1 MTALPFNPM
10 NGASPQPMMP
20 VGQARPPMAPGMAMQ
35 APQPPPPPEPDPR
48 AWAKAWKRPEEWTD
62 DYLLTKFTGWDKTDN
77 AHWKDWKDEAKVNY
91 DMVAGR
97 QLPDDAKAANEEAG
111 LVSITIN
118 KIDATVSAVSGSEM
132 TNQQET
138 KFYPRETSTRGP
150 DGRLQDV
157 AVNELLTGA
166 ADYVREE
173 SDQADE
179 ESEAFRD
186 TLICGL
192 GVTEGRMDYDV
203 DPDGMAVV
211 ERCDPIEF
219 RIQAGAQR
227 PNAADATRITRE
239 KPFSKD
245 DAKSRFGVE
254 EGGKQPSWE
263 KGAHDN
269 NPGSAYKGNSGETT
283 NADDVWICE
292 YQWWELEKLH
302 KVLNPIT
309 QQIEEL
315 TEAEFAQIIQ
325 LMPEL
330 EANSAS
336 LRVRRYYRAFRC
348 GDQILEVTP
357 LPDEEFT
364 YKFITGKFDR
374 NKKVWY
380 GLVRAMVD
388 PQRLLNKQISQTQR
402 IVDTNAKGGLLAE
415 VDAFEDPQ
423 EAEANWAA
431 SDTIVWTK
439 AGKLQSGAVM
449 PKPIAP
455 TPAGIDKLLMIANEA
470 IPSTSGVN
478 AEMLGIVDRQQAG
491 VVDVARKEAAY
502 GVLQAFFRGLKRYRK
517 QRGRHT
523 LKLITR
529 YMSDERLIRING
541 RNGSVQ
547 YLPLVRQPSTAK
559 FDVIVDDAPA
569 GPNQKEKVMSWLMM
583 VGAPLLARM
592 NLPPQI
598 LFKFMEFSPL
608 PSSLVQEIQQEY
620 QKIPPVTDP
629 NQLKAQAETQIEQMR
644 LQMEAQSRQQDSMLK
659 MQEAQFNAQI
669 AQREAMAQLQLEQ
682 SKNAAAI
689 QLQERM
695 AAMQAETDRR
705 AAEQKIAIEAQKADI
720 LAELQRM
727 KSESEMAIAT
737 MKAQM
742 EAQLKRDQ
750 FEFEK
755 GLMVEQQSF
764 DQEMAKK
771 EAAAGAASR
780 GSGTDKVQ
788 FGGDPG

>member
-20 VGQARPPMAPGMAMQ
+20 VGQPRPPMAPGMAMQ
-35 APQPPPPPEPDPR
+35 APEPPPPPEPDPR

-62 DYLLTKFTGWDKTDN
+62 DFLLTKFTGWDKADN
-77 AHWKDWKDEAKVNY
+77 AHWQDWKDEARVNY

-173 SDQADE
+173 SDQSDE

-192 GVTEGRMDYDV
+192 GVTEGRMDYDL

-227 PNAADATRITRE
+227 PNAADATRIARE
-239 KPFSKD
+239 KPFSKE

-254 EGGKQPSWE
+254 EGGKQPSWQ
-263 KGAHDN
+263 KGKHDN
-269 NPGSAYKGNSGETT
+269 NPGQAYKGGGTEEAS

-302 KVLNPIT
+302 KVQNPLNG
-309 QQIEEL
+309 QIEEL

-439 AGKLQSGAVM
+439 AGKLQAGAVM

-529 YMSDERLIRING
+529 YMSDQRLIRING
-541 RNGSVQ
+541 RNGSIQ

-559 FDVIVDDAPA
+559 FDVIVDDSPT
-569 GPNQKEKVMSWLMM
+569 GPNQKEKVMQWLLMF
-583 VGAPLLARM
+583 GGPLLAKM
-592 NLPPQI
+592 NVPPQVMM
-598 LFKFMEFSPL
+598 KFMEYSPL
-608 PSSLVQEIQQEY
+608 PSALVAEIQQMMA
-620 QKIPPVTDP
+620 QMPPAPDP
-629 NQLKAQAETQIEQMR
+629 NAQKLQADMQMGQAKLAMEGQRAQADAQLAQAQAAADMQLAQM
-644 LQMEAQSRQQDSMLK
+644 QATM
-659 MQEAQFNAQI
+659 NAQT
-669 AQREAMAQLQLEQ
+669 
-682 SKNAAAI
+682 
-689 QLQERM
+689 ERQK
-695 AAMQAETDRR
+695 ADMQAELAIRQSQIDAAIERMKAERQAQLEADRMQQTM
-705 AAEQKIAIEAQKADI
+705 ALEQWKAEQAQAMAEKQFAFEARLQAMELAFNQK
-720 LAELQRM
+720 LAQQQVE
-727 KSESEMAIAT
+727 A
-737 MKAQM
+737 KAQM
-742 EAQLKRDQ
+742 EA
-750 FEFEK
+750 
-755 GLMVEQQSF
+755 
-764 DQEMAKK
+764 AKVTTNT
-771 EAAAGAASR
+771 R
-780 GSGTDKVQ
+780 
-788 FGGDPG
+788 FGGEPG

>member
-1 MTALPFNPM
+1 MQ
-10 NGASPQPMMP
+10 PQMAQQAPPPMML
-20 VGQARPPMAPGMAMQ
+20 
-35 APQPPPPPEPDPR
+35 PPEPDPR

-62 DYLLTKFTGWDKTDN
+62 DFLIEKFSAWDKTDN

-439 AGKLQSGAVM
+439 AGKLQSGAVI

-559 FDVIVDDAPA
+559 YDVIVDDSPT
-569 GPNQKEKVMSWLMM
+569 GPNQKEKVFQFLMM
-583 VGAPLLARM
+583 FGAPVLSKL

-598 LFKFMEFSPL
+598 WMKFLEFSPL
-608 PSSLVQEIQQEY
+608 PSALVAEMQQMMA
-620 QKIPPVTDP
+620 QMPPAPDP
-629 NQLKAQAETQIEQMR
+629 NAQKLQAEMQMGQAKLAMEGQRAQADAQLAQAQAAADMQLAQMQAALSAQTEKQKADMQAQQAVRQSEIDAAIERMKAESQARLEADKLQQTMALEQWKAEQAQAMAEKQFAFEAR
-644 LQMEAQSRQQDSMLK
+644 LQAMELA
-659 MQEAQFNAQI
+659 FNQKLA
-669 AQREAMAQLQLEQ
+669 AEQ
-682 SKNAAAI
+682 AKAK
-689 QLQERM
+689 
-695 AAMQAETDRR
+695 AETD
-705 AAEQKIAIEAQKADI
+705 AA
-720 LAELQRM
+720 
-727 KSESEMAIAT
+727 
-737 MKAQM
+737 
-742 EAQLKRDQ
+742 
-750 FEFEK
+750 
-755 GLMVEQQSF
+755 
-764 DQEMAKK
+764 
-771 EAAAGAASR
+771 
-780 GSGTDKVQ
+780 KVSTTTR
-788 FGGDPG
+788 FGGEPG

>member
-20 VGQARPPMAPGMAMQ
+20 PAQAQPPMQPGMAMQ
-35 APQPPPPPEPDPR
+35 AMQPPSPPEPDPR
-48 AWAKAWKRPEEWTD
+48 AWAKSWTRPEEWTD

-150 DGRLQDV
+150 DGRLQDI

-302 KVLNPIT
+302 KVQNPLNG
-309 QQIEEL
+309 QIEEL

-559 FDVIVDDAPA
+559 YDVIVDDSPT
-569 GPNQKEKVMSWLMM
+569 GPNQKEKVFQFLMM
-583 VGAPLLARM
+583 FGAPVLSKL

-598 LFKFMEFSPL
+598 WMKFLEFSPL
-608 PSSLVQEIQQEY
+608 PSALVAEMQQMMA
-620 QKIPPVTDP
+620 QMPPAPDP
-629 NQLKAQAETQIEQMR
+629 NAQKLQAEMQMGQAKLAMEGQRAQADAQLAQAQAAADMQLAQMQAALSAQTEKQKADMQAQQAVRQSEIDAAIERMKAESQARLEADKLQQTMALEQWKAEQAQAMAEKQFAFEAR
-644 LQMEAQSRQQDSMLK
+644 LQAMELA
-659 MQEAQFNAQI
+659 FNQKLAT
-669 AQREAMAQLQLEQ
+669 EQ
-682 SKNAAAI
+682 VKAK
-689 QLQERM
+689 
-695 AAMQAETDRR
+695 AETD
-705 AAEQKIAIEAQKADI
+705 AA
-720 LAELQRM
+720 
-727 KSESEMAIAT
+727 
-737 MKAQM
+737 
-742 EAQLKRDQ
+742 
-750 FEFEK
+750 
-755 GLMVEQQSF
+755 
-764 DQEMAKK
+764 
-771 EAAAGAASR
+771 
-780 GSGTDKVQ
+780 KVSTTTR
-788 FGGDPG
+788 FGGEPG